1 MEPSYDAIMGLL
13 LGVSAFLL
21 ALAILSYRRSGV
33 CSMLLLAEGLTV
45 HVVLTALLIAI
56 SYATDWLENVG
67 GLAVVTVDVIVLVA
81 VVVLGGFGGKTGAR
95 PS

>member
-1 MEPSYDAIMGLL
+1 MEPSYDAVMGLL

-33 CSMLLLAEGLTV
+33 YSMLLLTEGLSV
-45 HVVLTALLIAI
+45 HVVFTAILIAI
-56 SYATDWLENVG
+56 SYVTDWLENVG
-67 GLAVVTVDVIVLVA
+67 GLAVVIIDVIVLVA
-81 VVVLGGFGGKTGAR
+81 VVALGGFGGKTGAR